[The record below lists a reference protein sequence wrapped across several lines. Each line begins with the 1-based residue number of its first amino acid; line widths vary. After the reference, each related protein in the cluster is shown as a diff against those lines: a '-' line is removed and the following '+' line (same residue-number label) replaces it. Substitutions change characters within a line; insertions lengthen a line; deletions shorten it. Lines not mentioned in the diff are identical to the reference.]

1 VAFDIH
7 LINYI
12 KLEYNASAF
21 HTFERRIF
29 VMRCIDFLCVGAEKS
44 GTTWIAEMLRQ
55 HPQIFIPFQKELHYF
70 NRKFVEDP
78 SLENYHFYK
87 PLEWYLSFFAPARPE
102 QVKGEVCPSY
112 LWDDSAPR
120 RIYEVTSDVKIFMIL
135 RDPVERTFS
144 TYRYYIQKGIIR
156 PGKLPDILVKYKN
169 LLLDRSAYFSQVKR
183 YFDLFPREQLKVY
196 FFDDLRRD
204 PASLLRE
211 IEHFLQVEEF
221 LPPNVADAIY
231 VTGEPASAEFNR
243 LLARLRHWARR
254 NLPPKV
260 IDWSRRVGIAQGV
273 EMLRKL
279 NRSRTRPSFK
289 EAVSEDVR
297 KWLQEYFRKDV
308 EQLEEL
314 LGVDLSAWKK

>member
-1 VAFDIH
+1 
-7 LINYI
+7 
-12 KLEYNASAF
+12 
-21 HTFERRIF
+21 
-29 VMRCIDFLCVGAEKS
+29 MRCIDFLCVGAEKS

-55 HPQIFIPFQKELHYF
+55 HPQIFIPFQKELYYF
-70 NRKFVEDP
+70 NRKFDEDP

-87 PLEWYLSFFAPARPE
+87 PLEWYLSFFSPARPD

-144 TYRYYIQKGIIR
+144 AYRFYIQKGLIR

-231 VTGEPASAEFNR
+231 VTGEPVSAEFNR
-243 LLARLRHWARR
+243 LLVRLRHWARW